1 MLAFAK
7 EHRMATARKPTLR
20 GRRLAHALWQLVRI
34 YWTSP
39 DAKWGA
45 LLLACAVALEFATVR
60 TTFYVSDI
68 QRQTVESLE
77 RRDASAFLL
86 MAGMFIGLSLFL
98 IVVSMLRIYLRQLVE
113 IRWRR
118 GLTGDFLARWIGDH
132 AYGQTQLHAAVIDN
146 PDQRIAEDIR
156 DFVASALGLSLSLL
170 SSLATLV
177 SFGGLL
183 WALSS
188 GWMIPT
194 GDGAQRQVPGLLL
207 WVAIGFSIV
216 SIWLTHLLGRRLT
229 PINYDRFRYE
239 ADFRYGLVRF
249 RDNVEQVALSGGEPV
264 ERLGSI
270 DRFHSVVGVFLQLI
284 RAELQLNILTGTLG
298 RLSSLVPLIVGAPS
312 YFDGL
317 VTLGLIVQTRV
328 AYDQVS
334 GALSWFVN
342 AYREI
347 ARWRANIERLAA
359 FADVMDATARDLA
372 RSPIRVEAGEAGAI
386 RLVDVRFES
395 PVGRIL
401 VEHASAAVRA
411 GDRVA
416 VVGPPGRGKT
426 TLFRGLAGLWPF
438 GSGRIERPPRDRM
451 LFVPQRA
458 YLPIGTLRAV
468 VSYPAAERSF
478 DDARIREALAL
489 VGLGH
494 LADRLDEAVPWEQR
508 LSAHE
513 QQLLAISRAL
523 LQQPDWLV
531 LDEATSGLD
540 EQTERQI
547 CDTLLERMPHTGVIA
562 AGLRPR
568 ALELMPRRWT
578 LAEREGANV
587 LLAA

>member
-1 MLAFAK
+1 
-7 EHRMATARKPTLR
+7 MATARKPTLR
-20 GRRLAHALWQLVRI
+20 GRRLARSLWQIVRI

-39 DAKWGA
+39 DAKWGG
-45 LLLACAVALEFATVR
+45 LLLAGAVALEFGTVR
-60 TTFYVSDI
+60 TTFYVSDL

-77 RRDASAFLL
+77 NRDASAFLM
-86 MAGMFIGLSLFL
+86 MAVTFIGLSLLL
-98 IVVSMLRIYLRQLVE
+98 IVVSAVRVYLRQLLE

-118 GLTGDFLARWIGDH
+118 GLTGEFIARWIGDH
-132 AYGQTQLHAAVIDN
+132 AYGQTQLHGAVIDN

-170 SSLATLV
+170 SSVATLI

-183 WALSS
+183 WMLSS

-216 SIWLTHLLGRRLT
+216 SMWLTHLLGRRLV

-249 RDNVEQVALSGGEPV
+249 RDNVEQVALSRGEPV
-264 ERLGSI
+264 ERIGAV
-270 DRFHSVVGVFLQLI
+270 DRFRSVVDVFLQLV
-284 RAELQLNILTGTLG
+284 RAELQLNVLTGTLG
-298 RLSSLVPLIVGAPS
+298 RLSSLVPLVVGAPS
-312 YFDGL
+312 YFEGL

-359 FADVMDATARDLA
+359 FLDVMDATERDLA
-372 RSPIRVEAGEAGAI
+372 QTQIRVVAGETDTI
-386 RLVDVRFES
+386 RLVDVRLES
-395 PVGRIL
+395 PAGRVL
-401 VEHASAAVRA
+401 LEGANAAASA

-438 GSGRIERPPRDRM
+438 GAGRIERPSRDRL

-478 DDARIREALAL
+478 DDAQIGEALAL

-494 LADRLDEAVPWEQR
+494 LADRLDEVVPWEQQ

-540 EQTERQI
+540 EPTERRI
-547 CDTLLERMPHTGVIA
+547 CDALLAGLPHTGVIA
-562 AGLRPR
+562 AGLRPS
-568 ALELMPRRWT
+568 ALELMQRRWT
-578 LAEREGANV
+578 LSERDGTNV

>member
-1 MLAFAK
+1 MLRPK

-20 GRRLAHALWQLVRI
+20 GRRLVRALWRIVRI

-45 LLLACAVALEFATVR
+45 LLLAVAVALEFGVVQ
-60 TTFYVSDI
+60 TTFYVSDA
-68 QRQTVESLE
+68 QRRTVEALE
-77 RRDASAFLL
+77 GRDASAFLFMTGL
-86 MAGMFIGLSLFL
+86 FIGLSLFL
-98 IVVSMLRIYLRQLVE
+98 IVVSALRVYLRQLLE

-118 GLTGDFLARWIGDH
+118 GLTGDYIRRWIGEH
-132 AYGQTQLHAAVIDN
+132 AYGQTQLHGGAIDN

-156 DFVASALGLSLSLL
+156 DFVASVLGLSLSLL
-170 SSLATLV
+170 SAVATLI

-183 WALSS
+183 WMLSS
-188 GWMIPT
+188 GWWIPI
-194 GDGAQRQVPGLLL
+194 GAGAHRQVPGLLL
-207 WVAIGFSIV
+207 WVAIAFSIV
-216 SIWLTHLLGRRLT
+216 SMWLTHLLGRRLT

-249 RDNVEQVALSGGEPV
+249 RDHVEEVALSRGEAV
-264 ERLGSI
+264 ERLGTV
-270 DRFHSVVGVFLQLI
+270 DRFRNVVNVFLQLV
-284 RAELQLNILTGTLG
+284 RAEMQLNILTGTLG
-298 RLSSLVPLIVGAPS
+298 RVSSLVPLIVAAPS
-312 YFDGL
+312 YFSGL

-359 FADVMDATARDLA
+359 FTEVMDATERDLA
-372 RSPIRVEAGEAGAI
+372 RAEVQIATGEAI
-386 RLVDVRFES
+386 RLVDLRLES
-395 PVGRIL
+395 PAGRVLIDGANASVG
-401 VEHASAAVRA
+401 A
-411 GDRVA
+411 GERVA

-438 GSGRIERPPRDRM
+438 GAGRIERPPRDRM

-458 YLPIGTLRAV
+458 YLPLGSLRAV
-468 VSYPAAERSF
+468 VSYPAAEHSF
-478 DDARIREALAL
+478 DDAQIREALAL
-489 VGLGH
+489 VGLGR
-494 LADRLDEAVPWEQR
+494 LADRLDAVENWPQQ

-523 LQQPDWLV
+523 LQKPDWLV

-540 EQTERQI
+540 EPTERRI
-547 CDTLLERMPHTGVIA
+547 CDTLLERLPRTSVIA
-562 AGLRPR
+562 AGLRPP

-578 LAEREGANV
+578 LDERDGAPV
-587 LLAA
+587 LVAA

>member
-1 MLAFAK
+1 
-7 EHRMATARKPTLR
+7 MATARKPTLR
-20 GRRLAHALWQLVRI
+20 GRRLARSLWQITRI
-34 YWTSP
+34 YWISP
-39 DAKWGA
+39 DAKWGG
-45 LLLACAVALEFATVR
+45 LLLAAAVALEYGTVR
-60 TTFYVSDI
+60 TTFHVSAA
-68 QRQTVESLE
+68 QRRMIEVLE
-77 RRDASAFLL
+77 VREGADFLY
-86 MAGMFIGLSLFL
+86 AIGWFIGLSVFL
-98 IVVSMLRIYLRQLVE
+98 VVVSAVRIYLRQRVE

-118 GLTGDFLARWIGDH
+118 GLTGEYVNRWMCAN
-132 AYGQTQLHAAVIDN
+132 AYVQTQLHGGEIDN

-170 SSLATLV
+170 SALATLI

-183 WALSS
+183 WTLSS
-188 GWMIPT
+188 AWVIPI
-194 GDGAQRQVPGLLL
+194 GGGEQRQVPGLLL
-207 WVAIGFSIV
+207 WAAIAFSVV
-216 SIWLTHLLGRRLT
+216 SMWLTHLLGRRLT
-229 PINYDRFRYE
+229 PINYDRVRYE
-239 ADFRYGLVRF
+239 ADFRYGLVRY
-249 RDNVEQVALSGGEPV
+249 RSHVEEVALSRGEAV
-264 ERLGSI
+264 ERLGAV
-270 DRFHSVVGVFLQLI
+270 DRFRSVVEVFLQQF
-284 RAELQLNILTGTLG
+284 RAELQLSVLTGTLG
-298 RLSSLVPLIVGAPS
+298 QLNSLVPVLLGAPS
-312 YFDGL
+312 YFNGL

-359 FADVMDATARDLA
+359 LSEVMEATARDLA
-372 RSPIRVEAGEAGAI
+372 RAEIQVATGEPDAI
-386 RLVDVRFES
+386 RLVDLRLES
-395 PVGRIL
+395 PAGRVL
-401 VEHASAAVRA
+401 VDHANATSRA

-416 VVGPPGRGKT
+416 VIGPPGRGKS

-438 GSGRIERPPRDRM
+438 GAGRIERPARERM

-468 VSYPAAERSF
+468 VAYPAAEHSF
-478 DDARIREALAL
+478 DDAQIRDALAL

-494 LADRLDEAVPWEQR
+494 LAERLDEAVPWEQQ

-523 LQQPDWLV
+523 LQQPDWLL

-540 EQTERQI
+540 ETTERKVY
-547 CDTLLERMPHTGVIA
+547 DTLLERLPRTGVIA

-568 ALELMPRRWT
+568 AMELLPHRWT
-578 LAEREGANV
+578 LSERDGANV

>member
-1 MLAFAK
+1 
-7 EHRMATARKPTLR
+7 MATARKPTLR

-39 DAKWGA
+39 DAKWGG
-45 LLLACAVALEFATVR
+45 LLLAAAVAFEIGAVR
-60 TTFYVSDI
+60 TAFYVSSA
-68 QRQTVESLE
+68 QRRMIEVLE
-77 RRDASAFLL
+77 RRDAGDFALA
-86 MAGMFIGLSLFL
+86 AGLFIGLSLL
-98 IVVSMLRIYLRQLVE
+98 LVVISALRIYLRQRLE

-118 GLTGDFLARWIGDH
+118 GLTGDYIRRWIGEH
-132 AYGQTQLHAAVIDN
+132 AYGQTQLHGGGIDN

-156 DFVASALGLSLSLL
+156 DFVGSALGLSLSLF
-170 SSLATLV
+170 AAVMTLI

-183 WALSS
+183 WTLSS
-188 GWMIPT
+188 GWFVPI
-194 GDGAQRQVPGLLL
+194 GSGEHGQVPGLLL
-207 WVAIGFSIV
+207 WVAIAFSIV
-216 SIWLTHLLGRRLT
+216 SMWLTHLLGRRLV
-229 PINYDRFRYE
+229 PINYDRFRFE

-249 RDNVEQVALSGGEPV
+249 RDHVEEVALSRGEAV
-264 ERLGSI
+264 ERLGAV
-270 DRFHSVVGVFLQLI
+270 DRFRSVVGVFLQLV
-284 RAELQLNILTGTLG
+284 RAEMQLSVLTGTLG
-298 RLSSLVPLIVGAPS
+298 QVNSLVPIVLAAPS
-312 YFDGL
+312 YFNGL

-359 FADVMDATARDLA
+359 LTDVMDATARDLA
-372 RSPIRVEAGEAGAI
+372 ESQIRIEAGGTDAI
-386 RLVDVRFES
+386 RLDDVRLES
-395 PVGRIL
+395 PVGRVLI
-401 VEHASAAVRA
+401 EHANAAAGA

-416 VVGPPGRGKT
+416 VIGAPGRGKT
-426 TLFRGLAGLWPF
+426 TLLRGLAGLWPF
-438 GSGRIERPPRDRM
+438 GAGRIERPSRDRM

-468 VSYPAAERSF
+468 VSYPAAEHSF
-478 DDARIREALAL
+478 DDAQIREALAL

-523 LQQPDWLV
+523 LQRPDWLV

-540 EQTERQI
+540 ESTERKI
-547 CDTLLERMPHTGVIA
+547 YDTLLTQMPHTGVIA

-578 LAEREGANV
+578 LAERDGANV

>member
-1 MLAFAK
+1 
-7 EHRMATARKPTLR
+7 MATARKPTLR
-20 GRRLAHALWQLVRI
+20 GRSLARALWQLVRS

-39 DAKWGA
+39 DAKWGGF
-45 LLLACAVALEFATVR
+45 LLAGAVALEFGTVR

-68 QRQTVESLE
+68 QRQTVEALE
-77 RRDASAFLL
+77 HRDASAFLL
-86 MAGMFIGLSLFL
+86 MAGTFIGLSLGL
-98 IVVSMLRIYLRQLVE
+98 IVVSSLRIYLRQLVE

-118 GLTGDFLARWIGDH
+118 GLTGDFIGRWIGDQ
-132 AYGQTQLHAAVIDN
+132 AYGQTQLHATAIDN

-170 SSLATLV
+170 SSIATLV

-183 WALSS
+183 WTLSS
-188 GWMIPT
+188 GWMIPA
-194 GDGAQRQVPGLLL
+194 GDGSQRQIPGLLL

-216 SIWLTHLLGRRLT
+216 SMWLTHLLGRRLT

-239 ADFRYGLVRF
+239 ADFRYGLVRY
-249 RDNVEQVALSGGEPV
+249 RDNVEQVALSRGEPV
-264 ERLGSI
+264 ERLGAV
-270 DRFHSVVGVFLQLI
+270 DRFRSVVDVFLQLI
-284 RAELQLNILTGTLG
+284 RAEMQLSILTGTLG
-298 RLSSLVPLIVGAPS
+298 RLSSLVPLVVAAPS
-312 YFDGL
+312 YFEGL

-359 FADVMDATARDLA
+359 FADVMDTTARDLA
-372 RSPIRVEAGEAGAI
+372 KSKIRIQDGETESI
-386 RLVDVRFES
+386 RLDDVRLES
-395 PVGRIL
+395 PTGRVLI
-401 VEHASAAVRA
+401 EHANATARA
-411 GDRVA
+411 GDHVA
-416 VVGPPGRGKT
+416 VIGAPGRGKT
-426 TLFRGLAGLWPF
+426 TLLRGLAGLWPF
-438 GSGRIERPPRDRM
+438 GAGKIERPPRDRM

-468 VSYPAAERSF
+468 VSYPAAERTF
-478 DDARIREALAL
+478 DDAQIREALAL
-489 VGLGH
+489 VGLAH
-494 LADRLDEAVPWEQR
+494 LGDRLDEVVPWEQR

-523 LQQPDWLV
+523 LQRPDWVV

-540 EQTERQI
+540 EPTERQI
-547 CDTLLERMPHTGVIA
+547 CETLLARMPNGGLIA
-562 AGLRPR
+562 AGLRPH
-568 ALELMPRRWT
+568 ALELLPRRWT
-578 LAEREGANV
+578 LAERDGANV